1 MTVVG
6 GVEQDA
12 EVRQEWGWRRAVTML
27 EEGWAAR
34 VAVKVV
40 GRVLRRRNQRC
51 VGMIALVVAAVGVE
65 CLAKN

>member
-6 GVEQDA
+6 GDEQGSG
-12 EVRQEWGWRRAVTML
+12 VRQEWDWQRSVRML

-34 VAVKVV
+34 DAVKVG
-40 GRVLRRRNQRC
+40 GRVLRRRNQRR
-51 VGMIALVVAAVGVE
+51 VGRIALVVAAVGVE